1 MTVVPALRI
10 AADDDVAVLTSA
22 IAPGEAVL
30 GVTVL
35 HPVPAGHKLA
45 LRDLA
50 AGEPVRKY
58 GQVIGQASQF
68 IPAGA
73 HGHGHHRCSCCA
85 P

>member
-50 AGEPVRKY
+50 AVIY
-58 GQVIGQASQF
+58 G
-68 IPAGA
+68 
-73 HGHGHHRCSCCA
+73 
-85 P
+85 